1 MGCLVRHNYNLQL
14 SRICKIGHWSSN
26 FKRRGQSRRKRL
38 MKLFRR
44 RLRPES
50 RPSFTT
56 HCREVVF
63 LFAKKHPEGIPLST
77 SLQLVNGVAAAT
89 LKFRS
94 KNISKKLRSVLEI
107 FPLANLSAAFLFDYC
122 ISFYLSV
129 LSVSIRLFYVI
140 LLVWFICFYSS
151 VLSVSIRLFY

>member
-1 MGCLVRHNYNLQL
+1 
-14 SRICKIGHWSSN
+14 
-26 FKRRGQSRRKRL
+26 

-94 KNISKKLRSVLEI
+94 KISLQKTSIRI
-107 FPLANLSAAFLFDYC
+107 RNLSPT
-122 ISFYLSV
+122 
-129 LSVSIRLFYVI
+129 
-140 LLVWFICFYSS
+140 
-151 VLSVSIRLFY
+151 